1 MAYKGLKIQVGD
13 LVKCVNANGV
23 VGLVVELRR
32 GAMLGVIDVLIGSE
46 SHPFLPHQLE
56 VINAS
61 R

>member
-23 VGLVVELRR
+23 IGLVVELRR

-46 SHPFLPHQLE
+46 SYPFLPHQFE
-56 VINAS
+56 SINAS
-61 R
+61 L